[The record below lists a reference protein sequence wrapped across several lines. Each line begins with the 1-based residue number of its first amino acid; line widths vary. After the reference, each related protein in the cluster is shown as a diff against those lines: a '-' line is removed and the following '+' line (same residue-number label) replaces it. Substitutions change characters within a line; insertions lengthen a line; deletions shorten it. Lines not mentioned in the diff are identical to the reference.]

1 MTQVY
6 EDNFK
11 VVSKYVHATSRGHE
25 VIQTALGMQ
34 LKAQDYLFPYY
45 RDDAM
50 LLSIGMTPYELMLQV
65 LAKKEDPF
73 SGGRTYY
80 CHPSLRDD
88 DKPKIPHQSSATG
101 MQAIPATGVA
111 MGFWYQEAEKL
122 LGRQSSEVGD
132 LRNVVDSYI
141 NTQLNE
147 QKPSQATETDEDID
161 FYSDPE
167 KAMSRAID
175 NHPSVRAAEQS
186 TRAYQQQ
193 TSMAR
198 LKEGH
203 PDIQEIVADPKFAEW
218 IHASNIRKKMFVA
231 ADQHFDV
238 EAANELFSLWKDRS
252 GAIKQTIQAEKDG
265 RQKAVK
271 DGSTGYTRGN
281 PDSTTSK
288 KIYRRADI
296 IKLMK
301 TDPERYLALSDDIQ
315 KAYAE
320 KRVK

>member
-1 MTQVY
+1 MAAVILDTEDLNSERFDSLDGMDEGTTLEAQEPEQGNPEPPAAPESQVPEKY
-6 EDNFK
+6 NGKSLED
-11 VVSKYVHATSRGHE
+11 VVRMH
-25 VIQTALGMQ
+25 
-34 LKAQDYLFPYY
+34 
-45 RDDAM
+45 
-50 LLSIGMTPYELMLQV
+50 
-65 LAKKEDPF
+65 
-73 SGGRTYY
+73 
-80 CHPSLRDD
+80 
-88 DKPKIPHQSSATG
+88 
-101 MQAIPATGVA
+101 
-111 MGFWYQEAEKL
+111 QEAEKL

-141 NTQLNE
+141 NTQLND

-203 PDIQEIVADPKFAEW
+203 PDIQEIVTDPKFAEW

>member
-1 MTQVY
+1 MAAVILEEEDLNSERFDSLEGMNEVGSEMEQEPNHGNPEPYQEPQSQVPDKY
-6 EDNFK
+6 NGKSLED
-11 VVSKYVHATSRGHE
+11 VVRMH
-25 VIQTALGMQ
+25 
-34 LKAQDYLFPYY
+34 
-45 RDDAM
+45 
-50 LLSIGMTPYELMLQV
+50 
-65 LAKKEDPF
+65 
-73 SGGRTYY
+73 
-80 CHPSLRDD
+80 
-88 DKPKIPHQSSATG
+88 
-101 MQAIPATGVA
+101 
-111 MGFWYQEAEKL
+111 QEAEKL

-141 NTQLNE
+141 NTQLND
-147 QKPSQATETDEDID
+147 QKPTQATDNTDEDID

-175 NHPSVRAAEQS
+175 NHPAVRAAEQS
-186 TRAYQQQ
+186 TRAYHKQ

-203 PDIQEIVADPKFAEW
+203 PDLQEIVSDPKFGEW
-218 IHASNIRKKMFVA
+218 IQASNIRTKMFIA

-252 GAIKQTIQAEKDG
+252 GAIRQTIQAEKNG
-265 RQKAVK
+265 RQRAVK
-271 DGSTGYTRGN
+271 EGSTGYTRGN
-281 PDSTTSK
+281 PDSSTSK

-301 TDPERYLALSDDIQ
+301 TDPDRYLALSDDIQ

>member
-1 MTQVY
+1 MAAVILENEDLNNERFDSLDGMDEGTTLEAQEPEQGNPEPPAAPESQVPEKY
-6 EDNFK
+6 NGKSLED
-11 VVSKYVHATSRGHE
+11 VVRMH
-25 VIQTALGMQ
+25 
-34 LKAQDYLFPYY
+34 
-45 RDDAM
+45 
-50 LLSIGMTPYELMLQV
+50 
-65 LAKKEDPF
+65 
-73 SGGRTYY
+73 
-80 CHPSLRDD
+80 
-88 DKPKIPHQSSATG
+88 
-101 MQAIPATGVA
+101 
-111 MGFWYQEAEKL
+111 QEAEKL

-141 NTQLNE
+141 NTQLND

-203 PDIQEIVADPKFAEW
+203 PDIQEIVTDPKFAEW

-238 EAANELFSLWKDRS
+238 EAANELLIQNKNNDGNDRWK
-252 GAIKQTIQAEKDG
+252 IKKQSNVNQNRNKNIIESHTIIHRCK
-265 RQKAVK
+265 
-271 DGSTGYTRGN
+271 
-281 PDSTTSK
+281 
-288 KIYRRADI
+288 
-296 IKLMK
+296 
-301 TDPERYLALSDDIQ
+301 
-315 KAYAE
+315 
-320 KRVK
+320 

>member
-1 MTQVY
+1 MAAVILENEDLNNERFDSLEGMDEGTTLEAQEPEQGNPEPPAAPESQVPEKY
-6 EDNFK
+6 NGKSLED
-11 VVSKYVHATSRGHE
+11 VVRMH
-25 VIQTALGMQ
+25 
-34 LKAQDYLFPYY
+34 
-45 RDDAM
+45 
-50 LLSIGMTPYELMLQV
+50 
-65 LAKKEDPF
+65 
-73 SGGRTYY
+73 
-80 CHPSLRDD
+80 
-88 DKPKIPHQSSATG
+88 
-101 MQAIPATGVA
+101 
-111 MGFWYQEAEKL
+111 QEAEKL

-203 PDIQEIVADPKFAEW
+203 PDIQEIVTDPKFAEW

-271 DGSTGYTRGN
+271 EGSTGYTRGN
-281 PDSTTSK
+281 PDSSTSK